1 MAKIILDFG
10 SGNTCKNKKVIIE
23 RMYNELKMIDNK
35 KHEIIVKWQLFKRSG
50 SNVPL
55 TEESFDY
62 AYNYG
67 KSLGYDVTSSVFD
80 KESLIFLLNYDI
92 PFVKLANRRD
102 TDFLINYMPQKMPVY
117 ISKTHD
123 LFLPKMERKIVEMW
137 CISRYPAKKHDY
149 EKLDIKQGDAISD
162 HTEDFSLFNK
172 YKPEV
177 VEWHYKLDFST
188 GLDAG
193 SFSRTPEQLKEIL

>member
-1 MAKIILDFG
+1 MG
-10 SGNTCKNKKVIIE
+10 SGNTCKNSKEIIK

-50 SNVPL
+50 SNIPL
-55 TEESFDY
+55 TEKNFDF

-80 KESLIFLLNYDI
+80 MESLNFLLNYSI
-92 PFVKLANRRD
+92 PFIKLANRRD
-102 TDFLINYMPQKMPVY
+102 IDFLINYMPPKLPVY

-123 LFLPKMERKIVEMW
+123 LFLPKMKRKIIEMW

-149 EKLDIKQGDAISD
+149 EKLDIKKGDAISD
-162 HTEDFSLFNK
+162 HTEDFKLFNK
-172 YKPEV
+172 YKPKI
-177 VEWHYKLDFST
+177 VEWHYCLDLST
-188 GLDAG
+188 GPDAG
-193 SFSRTPEQLKEIL
+193 SFSRRPEQLKEIL